1 MVLRQLKISLYHA
14 VMLLMVIIAS
24 GYLVGAESAWK
35 ASEDAIRTMTPSQ
48 AKNLERFL
56 GKIPKNSENVRVK
69 DFLNG
74 GKVFQANSPA
84 RNIQGSFAQYE
95 KQIDAYGKTVL
106 HTKTTFSPEGN
117 IVDVAQKFPPIEKVY
132 LEKELN
138 NLPYFKL

>member
-56 GKIPKNSENVRVK
+56 GKIPKN
-69 DFLNG
+69 
-74 GKVFQANSPA
+74 
-84 RNIQGSFAQYE
+84 
-95 KQIDAYGKTVL
+95 
-106 HTKTTFSPEGN
+106 
-117 IVDVAQKFPPIEKVY
+117 
-132 LEKELN
+132 LEKFFRLI
-138 NLPYFKL
+138 LPLVTFRVPLLSMKNKLMHMEKRFYIQKQLFLPKAILLTLRRNFHQ